1 MKQTKGPVMNQQHQ
15 QQQQAEH
22 HPLESP
28 IMTQFLDEP

>member
-1 MKQTKGPVMNQQHQ
+1 MKQTKGPVMNQQH

-28 IMTQFLDEP
+28 IMTQFLHEP